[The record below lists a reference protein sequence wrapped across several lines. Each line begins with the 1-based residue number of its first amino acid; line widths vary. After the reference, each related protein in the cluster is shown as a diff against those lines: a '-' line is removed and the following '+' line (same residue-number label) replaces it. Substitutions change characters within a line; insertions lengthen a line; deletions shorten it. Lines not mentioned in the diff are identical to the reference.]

1 METKLKMHRKD
12 QVILANVILV
22 AALLFERYIGHAP
35 RIAILAGL
43 FLFLFVNVMFV
54 VTWKRGSTHQG

>member
-43 FLFLFVNVMFV
+43 FLFVNVMFV